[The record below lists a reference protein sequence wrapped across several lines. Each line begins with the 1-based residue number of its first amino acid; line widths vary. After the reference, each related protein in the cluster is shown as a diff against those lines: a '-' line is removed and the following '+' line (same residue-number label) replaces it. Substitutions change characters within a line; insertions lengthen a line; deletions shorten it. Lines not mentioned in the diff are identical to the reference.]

1 MRLHPYI
8 ARRLPSATRHHRLA
22 DNLSGSTIGNP
33 NFELQAL
40 KLVVVGAHPPKS
52 VVIAVSF

>member
-8 ARRLPSATRHHRLA
+8 ARRLPSATRHA

-52 VVIAVSF
+52 VVVAVSF